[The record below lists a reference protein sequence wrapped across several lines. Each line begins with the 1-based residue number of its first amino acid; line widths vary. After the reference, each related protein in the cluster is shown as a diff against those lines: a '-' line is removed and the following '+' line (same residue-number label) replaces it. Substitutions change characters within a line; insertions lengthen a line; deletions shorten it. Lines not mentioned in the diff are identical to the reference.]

1 MGMDSGCLIFD
12 SSFSSASSSSPGGR
26 LILLGSAS
34 SGYGGIA
41 EEGRASKRRPFFTS
55 PDEIYEEYYEVLPP
69 EKKRRLTSEQIKML
83 ERSFEEEDKLEPE
96 RKSELAK
103 KLGLPPRQVAV
114 WFQNRRARWKNQRV
128 ERDFDRL
135 KASYDAL
142 LLDHDALLEDNN
154 RLRSQ
159 VNLLLEKL
167 QANEQGAVSGVTSLT
182 PDDQAASS
190 GKIITLNLS
199 IQQKVDDLLSTGSG
213 GNAMDEV
220 DAHHYLLADGRHPLI
235 LPESYHCVGLPET
248 GLHAEQDDVSDG
260 DCNYYP
266 GGTVTEYQKQ
276 EETQLERWLDC
287 VESILLP

>member
-12 SSFSSASSSSPGGR
+12 SSCFSASSSSPGGR
-26 LILLGSAS
+26 LILLGSAN
-34 SGYGGIA
+34 SGSGGIA

-69 EKKRRLTSEQIKML
+69 EKKRRLTSEQIQML

-114 WFQNRRARWKNQRV
+114 WFQNRRARWKNQQV

-142 LLDHDALLEDNN
+142 LLDHDALLEDNS

-190 GKIITLNLS
+190 GKIIALNLS

-213 GNAMDEV
+213 GNNAMDEV
-220 DAHHYLLADGRHPLI
+220 DTHHLVADSRQPLI
-235 LPESYHCVGLPET
+235 LPESYHCMGLRET
-248 GLHAEQDDVSDG
+248 GLHSDQDDVSDG
-260 DCNYYP
+260 GCNYYP
-266 GGTVTEYQKQ
+266 GSAVTEYQKQ
-276 EETQLERWLDC
+276 EEAQLENWLDC
-287 VESILLP
+287 VERILLP